1 MSLNSTSQ
9 AIGTLSD
16 AGTLSFGTGGAL
28 TLNSGSSLLSGLV
41 NGTGTLTLDAG
52 STLTLGANFSDSG
65 LNIVLNGGTLKLNG
79 TTDTFGNLT
88 INANSVVDFANP
100 SVSVLSVNGVTLSGS
115 SQLSVQNWANMVD
128 YFYSGTSPGTMG
140 SAPINQIAFTGYTG
154 NETHWDTYTSGPGP
168 GNEITPAPEPATY
181 GALFVGLSLLGIVVY
196 RCRRH
201 AS

>member
-1 MSLNSTSQ
+1 
-9 AIGTLSD
+9 
-16 AGTLSFGTGGAL
+16 
-28 TLNSGSSLLSGLV
+28 
-41 NGTGTLTLDAG
+41 
-52 STLTLGANFSDSG
+52 
-65 LNIVLNGGTLKLNG
+65 
-79 TTDTFGNLT
+79 
-88 INANSVVDFANP
+88 
-100 SVSVLSVNGVTLSGS
+100 
-115 SQLSVQNWANMVD
+115 MVD